1 MPDRHYRMSIGAS
14 TADATCCGYP
24 LRGHRLRRTMR
35 PGTFIGDAASAIP
48 VLGTHVRRLRTFLRR
63 KPVTH
68 GVSHADYSAWVRAF
82 DTPSRRDLGRL
93 RAQAAAF
100 RIAPSMSVLLPVFDP
115 DPRALDATIR
125 SVRAQTYTRWQLC
138 IVHDP
143 SSRAAIHHLL
153 RRHSRAD
160 PRIALSSCATTGCR
174 PAASNAALTLATG
187 AYVALIDAGDLLPPH
202 ALHWVTEAIN
212 RHPDAKVVYSDED
225 KVDARG
231 RRFDPHFKCDFN
243 HVLLMA
249 QDMVSRLGMYRHSL
263 IQDVGA
269 LREGIEGAQDHDLAL
284 RCVAAV
290 SREEIVHVPRILYHR
305 RTTAAGMARDP
316 DSASAHARAALQS
329 VTEHVR
335 LIDSGATVEPAPESP
350 MHMRIRHSLPSQA
363 PRVSIV
369 ICTRDNHA
377 LLQTAIRSVADRT
390 TYPHYEIIVLDNGSR
405 DDATLSYL
413 SALSRQHGVTVVR
426 DDSPFNYSRLNNRAV
441 MRSSG
446 DVLCLL
452 NDDIEVL
459 TPGWLEEMVSF
470 AVQAKVGAVGARLWY
485 PDGTLQHGGVII
497 GAGGVAGHAHLRLP
511 RGQPGYFSRA
521 VLQQEVSA
529 VTGACL
535 VVRRS
540 VFDEVSGLD
549 ERIAVAF
556 NDVDLCLRIRA
567 AGYRN
572 IWTPFAE
579 LVHRESA
586 SRGHEDTPEQ
596 VARFHQ
602 EVRFMKERWGAA
614 LESDPCYNPNLSMTS
629 GNFQLVSRKLL
640 KAARRRR

>member
-1 MPDRHYRMSIGAS
+1 MRTDAS
-14 TADATCCGYP
+14 TANADSCGYP
-24 LRGHRLRRTMR
+24 LRQGRLRCTVK

-48 VLGTHVRRLRTFLRR
+48 VLGAHVRRLRALMKRQ
-63 KPVTH
+63 PVRH
-68 GVSHADYSAWVRAF
+68 GVSHADYSAWVRSF

-93 RAQAAAF
+93 GSQAASF
-100 RIAPSMSVLLPVFDP
+100 RLQPSFSFLLPVFNP

-125 SVRAQTYTRWQLC
+125 SVRAQTYTCWQLC
-138 IVHDP
+138 IVHDR
-143 SSRAAIHHLL
+143 SSRPAITHLL
-153 RRHSRAD
+153 QRHFRAE
-160 PRIALSSCATTGCR
+160 PRINLSFRAATGCR
-174 PAASNAALTLATG
+174 SAASNAALTRATG
-187 AYVALIDAGDLLPPH
+187 AYVALLDAGDLIPPH

-212 RHPDAKVVYSDED
+212 RNPDAKVVYSDED

-249 QDMVSRLGMYRHSL
+249 QDMVSRLCVYGRSL
-263 IQDVGA
+263 IEDVGA
-269 LREGIEGAQDHDLAL
+269 LREGLEGAQDHDLAL
-284 RCVAAV
+284 RCIAAI

-305 RTTAAGMARDP
+305 RTIAGVTARDP
-316 DSASAHARAALQS
+316 DTASAHTRAALQV

-335 LIDSGATVEPAPESP
+335 RLDSGATVEPAPESP

-369 ICTRDNHA
+369 ICTRDNRA
-377 LLQTAIRSVADRT
+377 LLQTAIQSLVDRT
-390 TYPHYEIIVLDNGSR
+390 TYPHYEITVLDNGSR

-413 SALSRQHGVTVVR
+413 SALSRQPAVTVVR
-426 DDSPFNYSRLNNRAV
+426 DDSPFNYSRLNNTAA

-470 AVQAKVGAVGARLWY
+470 ALQAKIGAVGARLWY

-511 RGQPGYFSRA
+511 RVQPGYFSRA

-535 VVRRS
+535 VIRRS
-540 VFDEVSGLD
+540 VFEEVGGLD

-579 LVHRESA
+579 LVHHESA
-586 SRGHEDTPEQ
+586 SRGREDTPEQ
-596 VARFHQ
+596 VARFQQ

-614 LESDPCYNPNLSMTS
+614 LDSDPCYNPNLSMTS

-640 KAARRRR
+640 KAARRGR

>member
-1 MPDRHYRMSIGAS
+1 
-14 TADATCCGYP
+14 
-24 LRGHRLRRTMR
+24 MR
-35 PGTFIGDAASAIP
+35 FGTFIGDTASAIP
-48 VLGTHVRRLRTFLRR
+48 VLGTHVRRLRTLLRR
-63 KPVTH
+63 QPVRH
-68 GVSHADYSAWVRAF
+68 GVSHAEYSTWVRSF

-93 RAQAAAF
+93 RSQAASF
-100 RIAPSMSVLLPVFDP
+100 RLQPSVSVLLPVLNP

-138 IVHDP
+138 IVDDAP
-143 SSRAAIHHLL
+143 SRPAIQHLL
-153 RRHSRAD
+153 QRHFRAD
-160 PRIALSSCATTGCR
+160 PRITLTFRAMSGCR
-174 PAASNAALTLATG
+174 SAAANAALTLATG

-212 RHPDAKVVYSDED
+212 RNPDARVLYSDED

-231 RRFDPHFKCDFN
+231 QRFDPHFKCDFN

-249 QDMVSRLGMYRHSL
+249 QDMVSRLGVYARPL
-263 IQDVGA
+263 IEGVGA
-269 LREGIEGAQDHDLAL
+269 LREGLEGAQEHDLAL
-284 RCVAAV
+284 RCAAAL

-305 RTTAAGMARDP
+305 RATAGSVARDR
-316 DSASAHARAALQS
+316 DAGSAHARAALQS

-335 LIDSGATVEPAPESP
+335 RLDSGATVEPAPESP
-350 MHMRIRHSLPSQA
+350 MHVRIRHSLPSQA

-369 ICTRDNHA
+369 ICTRDNRA
-377 LLQTAIRSVADRT
+377 LLQAAIQSLLDRT
-390 TYPHYEIIVLDNGSR
+390 TYPHYEVLILDNGSR
-405 DDATLSYL
+405 DDATLSYI
-413 SALSRQHGVTVVR
+413 SALSRQPRFTVIR
-426 DDSPFNYSRLNNRAV
+426 DDSPFNYSRLNNTGA
-441 MRSSG
+441 MRSGG

-497 GAGGVAGHAHLRLP
+497 GAGGVAGHAHLGLP

-540 VFDEVSGLD
+540 VFAEVGGLD
-549 ERIAVAF
+549 ERIAIAF
-556 NDVDLCLRIRA
+556 NDVDLCLRIRT

-579 LVHRESA
+579 LVHHESA
-586 SRGHEDTPEQ
+586 SRGREDTPEQ
-596 VARFHQ
+596 MARFQQ
-602 EVRFMKERWGAA
+602 EVRFMKDRWGAA
-614 LESDPCYNPNLSMTS
+614 LDSDPCYNPNLSMTS
-629 GNFQLVSRKLL
+629 GNFQLASQRLL
-640 KAARRRR
+640 RAARRKR